1 MTSFY
6 VYIVKC
12 SDGSYYTGITNSLEH
27 RIKQHNGEFK
37 GGAKYTMSKRP
48 VVLKYSEEVGSRS
61 EATKREYE
69 IKSMDHYDKEILIEK
84 GSGQS

>member
-1 MTSFY
+1 MVKYF

-12 SDGSYYTGITNSLEH
+12 SDGSYYTGITNNLDQ

-48 VVLKYSEEVGSRS
+48 VVLKYSEEVGSRR
-61 EATKREYE
+61 EAAKREYE
-69 IKSMDHYDKEILIEK
+69 IKSMDHFNKEIFIK
-84 GSGQS
+84 KRGGRS